1 MGKAIKRGPTS
12 PQMNMT
18 PMIDVTFQ
26 LIIFFMLVNNI
37 IAEESVT
44 LIVPK
49 LWEPRTKELGDVKRI
64 TINIKPME
72 ADRDRTKMEDAINI
86 LGEPAPGKPIK
97 VGLMEYGFDELEAV
111 TATLKESRDQN
122 ENVEILLRVDGG
134 MKYEHVQ
141 PVMAAITAAKIKTV
155 NLVAFL
161 PEGGPVNLSP
171 K

>member
-1 MGKAIKRGPTS
+1 MGRAIKRGPAS

-37 IAEESVT
+37 VAEESVT
-44 LIVPK
+44 LMVPK
-49 LWEPRTKELGDVKRI
+49 LWEPKTKELGDIKRI
-64 TINIKPME
+64 TINIRPMD
-72 ADRDRTKMEDAINI
+72 ADRDRTKMDDPLDIP
-86 LGEPAPGKPIK
+86 GEPAPVGPIK
-97 VGLMEYGFDELEAV
+97 VGLLEFGYDQLEDV
-111 TATLKESRDQN
+111 TAELKQAREQN

-134 MKYEHVQ
+134 MKFEHVQ

-161 PEGGPVNLSP
+161 PEGGPMNLSP
-171 K
+171 R